1 MAYKKK
7 TWEFRRAIE
16 VMEYHTARY
25 GAPGQKREKKKK
37 PTKEDM
43 EKVNQ
48 YTKER
53 KARHRLRKYFYKND
67 YLSCCLL
74 YTSFT
79 IRFNSSYVLISIP
92 SCQDSGK
99 GTTAVLLAA
108 WVSILYCQG
117 GLSPTLVG
125 GSLDLSSFIVVHNCN
140 FCEHIF

>member
-53 KARHRLRKYFYKND
+53 KAKHTDCGPISTKMITFP
-67 YLSCCLL
+67 
-74 YTSFT
+74 
-79 IRFNSSYVLISIP
+79 VL
-92 SCQDSGK
+92 
-99 GTTAVLLAA
+99 
-108 WVSILYCQG
+108 
-117 GLSPTLVG
+117 PTEWMPG
-125 GSLDLSSFIVVHNCN
+125 RQTCRPQRGIGAKH
-140 FCEHIF
+140 

>member
-53 KARHRLRKYFYKND
+53 KARHRLRTYFYKND
-67 YLSCCLL
+67 YFSCLT
-74 YTSFT
+74 Y
-79 IRFNSSYVLISIP
+79 RVDARP
-92 SCQDSGK
+92 PDMQ
-99 GTTAVLLAA
+99 AA
-108 WVSILYCQG
+108 KEGLERSTENHPQG
-117 GLSPTLVG
+117 IQETGRAAFLDEEYRSRNK
-125 GSLDLSSFIVVHNCN
+125 GSLAYPSGRSTGYRIRT
-140 FCEHIF
+140 